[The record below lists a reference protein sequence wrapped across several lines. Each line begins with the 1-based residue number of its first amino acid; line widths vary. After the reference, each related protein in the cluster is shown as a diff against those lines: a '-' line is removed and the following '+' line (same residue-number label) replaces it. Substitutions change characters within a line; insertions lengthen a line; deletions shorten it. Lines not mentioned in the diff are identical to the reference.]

1 MKSIL
6 KLQHLKSLAMWASK
20 EAFIPSLGAFLG
32 HRLMTC
38 GDPDP
43 SLFPCQRFD
52 YFSFQFFMY
61 CDWWFIVFLLHV
73 FWILLKWWH
82 FEVLV
87 GNWAAAY
94 RLINSL
100 EWLDQILCC
109 FIIEYTSVS
118 IILYCCKNG
127 WVYLWTL
134 RYVSSIIFFP
144 FRVKIWVAMG
154 WFSN

>member
-43 SLFPCQRFD
+43 SLYPCQRFD

-61 CDWWFIVFLLHV
+61 CD
-73 FWILLKWWH
+73 
-82 FEVLV
+82 
-87 GNWAAAY
+87 
-94 RLINSL
+94 
-100 EWLDQILCC
+100 
-109 FIIEYTSVS
+109 
-118 IILYCCKNG
+118 
-127 WVYLWTL
+127 
-134 RYVSSIIFFP
+134 
-144 FRVKIWVAMG
+144 
-154 WFSN
+154 